1 MRQILRLGGLAAL
14 LLCSFLYLPWA
25 RSGAVQDRP
34 NILLAIADDWSH
46 QHAGVY
52 GSDWVKTPTSDRIAR
67 EGVLFHNAFTSN
79 PKRSPSR
86 ASMLTGRN
94 TWQLEEAVNHFGVFS
109 AKYRVYTDLLEE
121 AGYFVGYTGKG
132 WGPGDYE
139 AGGFKRNPA
148 GPAFNRHRLDPPLR
162 GISSRDYAANFE
174 AFLEARDPDQP
185 FCFWYG
191 GLEPHRSFEQG
202 AGMRSAKRLEDVKL
216 PAYYPDSD
224 VIRSDLLDY
233 SLEVEWFDR
242 QLGKMIR
249 ILEER
254 GELENTFILVTSDH
268 GMPFPRVKSQIYE
281 DGFHL
286 PLAVRWSQGIEGGRR
301 VDDFIN
307 ASDFAPTFLE
317 LAGLRAHPQM
327 TGKSFLNL
335 LESGRSG
342 LIDATRNRMLV
353 GKERH
358 DLGRPHDWGYPIRAI
373 RTPDYL
379 YIRNY
384 EPDRWPAGNPETG
397 YPNSDP
403 GPTRSLLL
411 RRFNG
416 FYKLSFGKR
425 PQEELYRISDDPDC
439 VTNLADQPEFK
450 KTREELRREMERRLR
465 DEKDPRV
472 LGNAA
477 VFDTYKYTG
486 PTGQAY
492 DTWLRN
498 Q

>member
-52 GSDWVKTPTSDRIAR
+52 GSDWVKTPTFDRIAR

-79 PKRSPSR
+79 PKCSPSR

-202 AGMRSAKRLEDVKL
+202 AGMRSGKRLEDVKL

-224 VIRSDLLDY
+224 VIRSDLFDY

>member
-1 MRQILRLGGLAAL
+1 MRQILRLGGLAGV
-14 LLCSFLYLPWA
+14 LLCSLLYLAWA

-34 NILLAIADDWSH
+34 NILLAIADDWSY

-52 GSDWVKTPTSDRIAR
+52 GSAWVKTPAFDRIAR

-79 PKRSPSR
+79 PKCSPSR

-109 AKYRVYTDLLEE
+109 AKYRVYADLLEE

-162 GISSRDYAANFE
+162 GISGRDYAANFE

-191 GLEPHRSFEQG
+191 GLEPHRSFEKG
-202 AGMRSAKRLEDVKL
+202 AGIRSGKRLEDVEL

-268 GMPFPRVKSQIYE
+268 GMPFPRAKSQIYE

-286 PLAVRWSQGIEGGRR
+286 PLAVRWGQGIEGGRR

-317 LAGLRAHPQM
+317 LAGLQAHPQM

-335 LESGRSG
+335 LKSGRSG

-353 GKERH
+353 GKERQ
-358 DLGRPHDWGYPIRAI
+358 DLGRPHDWGYPVRAI

-411 RRFNG
+411 RRFDG

-425 PQEELYRISDDPDC
+425 PGEELYRISDDPDC
-439 VTNLADQPEFK
+439 VTNLADQPEFE
-450 KTREELRREMERRLR
+450 KTRVELRREMERRLR

-486 PTGQAY
+486 PRGQAY

>member
-1 MRQILRLGGLAAL
+1 ML
-14 LLCSFLYLPWA
+14 LTSFLYLISA
-25 RSGAVQDRP
+25 RSERPRARP

-46 QHAGVY
+46 EHAGVY
-52 GSDWVKTPTSDRIAR
+52 GSEWVKTPTFDRIAR

-79 PKRSPSR
+79 PKCSPSR

-109 AKYRVYTDLLEE
+109 AKYRIYTDLLEE

-132 WGPGDYE
+132 WGPGDHE

-148 GPAFNRHRLDPPLR
+148 GPAFNGQRLDPPR
-162 GISSRDYAANFE
+162 PFISGLDYAANFE
-174 AFLEARDPDQP
+174 AFLEARNPNQP

-191 GLEPHRSFEQG
+191 GQEPHRGFEPG
-202 AGMRSAKRLEDVKL
+202 AGTRSGKRLEAVEL
-216 PAYYPDSD
+216 PAYYPDSNT
-224 VIRSDLLDY
+224 IRSDLLDY
-233 SLEVEWFDR
+233 SLEVEWFDG
-242 QLGKMIR
+242 QLGQMIR

-254 GELENTFILVTSDH
+254 GELENTFVLVTSDH
-268 GMPFPRVKSQIYE
+268 GMPFPRVKGQIYE
-281 DGFHL
+281 AGFHL
-286 PLAVRWSQGIEGGRR
+286 PLAVRWGKGIQGGRR
-301 VDDFIN
+301 IDDFIN

-317 LAGLRAHPQM
+317 LAGLPPHPQM

-353 GKERH
+353 GKECH
-358 DLGRPHDWGYPIRAI
+358 DLGRPHDWGYPIRAL

-397 YPNSDP
+397 YPNSDT

-411 RRFNG
+411 RRFDG
-416 FYKLSFGKR
+416 FYKLAFGKR
-425 PQEELYRISDDPDC
+425 PAEELYRITDDPDC
-439 VTNLADQPEFK
+439 VTNLAGRPEFDQ
-450 KTREELRREMERRLR
+450 TRQELGREMEQKLR
-465 DEKDPRV
+465 EAEDPRI
-472 LGNAA
+472 LGDAA
-477 VFDTYKYTG
+477 VFDTYEYTG
-486 PTGQAY
+486 SRGQAY

>member
-52 GSDWVKTPTSDRIAR
+52 GSDWVKTPTFDRIAR

-79 PKRSPSR
+79 PKCSPSR

-202 AGMRSAKRLEDVKL
+202 AGMRSGKRLEDVKL

>member
-52 GSDWVKTPTSDRIAR
+52 GSDWVKTPTFDRIAL

-79 PKRSPSR
+79 PKCSPSR

-121 AGYFVGYTGKG
+121 GGYFVGYTGKG

-202 AGMRSAKRLEDVKL
+202 AGMRSGKRLEDVKL

-498 Q
+498 R

>member
-1 MRQILRLGGLAAL
+1 MSWTLRPGILTVL
-14 LLCSFLYLPWA
+14 LTSFLYPISA
-25 RSGAVQDRP
+25 RSEGAQGRP

-46 QHAGVY
+46 DHAGAY
-52 GSDWVKTPTSDRIAR
+52 GSDWVKTPTFDRIAR

-79 PKRSPSR
+79 PKCSPSR

-94 TWQLEEAVNHFGVFS
+94 TWQLEEAANHFGVFS
-109 AKYRVYTDLLEE
+109 AKYRVYPDLLEE

-132 WGPGDYE
+132 WGPGDHK

-148 GPAFNRHRLDPPLR
+148 GPAFQEHRLDRPLF
-162 GISSRDYAANFE
+162 GTSGLDYAANFE
-174 AFLEARDPDQP
+174 AFLEARNPDQP

-191 GLEPHRSFEQG
+191 AHEPHRPFAEG
-202 AGMRSAKRLEDVKL
+202 AGTRSGRRLEEVEL
-216 PAYYPDSD
+216 PSYYPDSYF
-224 VIRSDLLDY
+224 IRSDLLDY
-233 SLEVEWFDR
+233 SLEVEWFDGH
-242 QLGKMIR
+242 LGKMIEV
-249 ILEER
+249 LEER
-254 GELENTFILVTSDH
+254 GELENTFVLVTSDH
-268 GMPFPRVKSQIYE
+268 GMPFPRAKGQVYD

-286 PLAVRWSQGIEGGRR
+286 PLAVRWGKGIKGGREI
-301 VDDFIN
+301 DDFVN
-307 ASDFAPTFLE
+307 ARDFAPTFLE
-317 LAGLRAHPQM
+317 LAGLEPHPQM
-327 TGKSFLNL
+327 TGRSFLDL
-335 LESGRSG
+335 LESGKSG
-342 LIDATRNRMLV
+342 TIDATRNRMLA

-358 DLGRPHDWGYPIRAI
+358 DVGRPHDRGYPIRAL

-397 YPNSDP
+397 YPNSDV

-411 RRFNG
+411 RKFDA

-425 PQEELYRISDDPDC
+425 PAEELYRISDDPDC
-439 VTNLADQPEFK
+439 VTNLAGRPEFDQ
-450 KTREELRREMERRLR
+450 TREELRREMEQRLR
-465 DEKDPRV
+465 EEQDPRM

-477 VFDTYKYTG
+477 VFDTYEYTG
-486 PTGQAY
+486 PRWNAY